1 MSIAATIV
9 LVGLIA
15 AGVTLTLFL
24 MGRPSSG
31 PTRRAALAVGLVI
44 LALCAVVLV
53 AVAIGVSLGPP

>member
-15 AGVTLTLFL
+15 AGVTLALFL

-31 PTRRAALAVGLVI
+31 PTRRPALAVGLAI
-44 LALCAVVLV
+44 LARCAVVVGRL
-53 AVAIGVSLGPP
+53 

>member
-31 PTRRAALAVGLVI
+31 PTRRPALAVGLVS
-44 LALCAVVLV
+44 LALCAVVVGRL
-53 AVAIGVSLGPP
+53 